1 MFSLKLYDS
10 RLTSSRSSSYP
21 WNLEP
26 TKILPRSV
34 ASKPDLWLD
43 KKEIIKKNEQGA
55 TREEKNLLTFFSVR
69 FPYLVSHMFL
79 FIFTVAR
86 TKPQIPSSSNS
97 VYDDFCNSFF
107 LWRWEF
113 MEVKKRKEF
122 QSTRARCQTNQPT
135 DLLECKR
142 WAFVMGKKKWKI
154 GHPQHLSN
162 RKNEGQSGQWAN
174 DDGGPRLCIFSPDR

>member
-1 MFSLKLYDS
+1 M
-10 RLTSSRSSSYP
+10 
-21 WNLEP
+21 EP
-26 TKILPRSV
+26 GTHKNWPRSV

-43 KKEIIKKNEQGA
+43 KKEIIKKPEQGA
-55 TREEKNLLTFFSVR
+55 TREEKDLLTFFSVR

-79 FIFTVAR
+79 FIFTVAW

-142 WAFVMGKKKWKI
+142 WAFVMEKKWKI
-154 GHPQHLSN
+154 VHPQHLSN
-162 RKNEGQSGQWAN
+162 RKNEGQSKQWAN
-174 DDGGPRLCIFSPDR
+174 DDGGSRPCIFSPDR